1 MMLPKQWENVG
12 LTTQQVPYKMERPA
26 YSTPPPVENTP
37 ANNECRMVEL
47 RGSKV
52 ASFQINNEQFICLP
66 QAFDLFLKHLVGGL
80 HTVYTKLKRLSIQPV
95 VCNVE
100 QVRILRGKGAIQ
112 PGVNRCKLITKKDFE
127 TLYQDCTTAS
137 RPGRPPKR
145 YPMLPPTDL
154 SNHNHHG
161 NNMTSQSNSMINP
174 VDLFQHNK
182 RFRLDKISQQEHAK
196 TDRKTSISPNK
207 DENQGG
213 NQSGLN
219 NSDIP
224 NSSAAQLAYFQA
236 LHSQYRLANNMQN
249 GGNMENN
256 SHINPL
262 ILNMFNPQQQA
273 LMINQFNQMSQMANG
288 RAFAA
293 AAQIA
298 ANNGQSGLMFNPLL
312 QRQQELNNKHTNNN
326 NLKQRGGS
334 DDENSFLPTGRKN
347 SLGNLTSSIGCNGT
361 EKSSNGKCRSS
372 SDDSA
377 TGHKLSLGN
386 YGNTKAH
393 HATNLKNICE
403 HKINREGP
411 TIENILVKIQSMVE
425 EAKNTAV
432 NSSVFYQKQ
441 ISELKLQIDE
451 ESQKREQL
459 EKKLFESNKNLHAVS
474 EKLTREKETTKTLST
489 QLCSLKHF
497 LNTLT
502 AVNQAACNTENHR
515 NNQASNMTFMN
526 GDVQARS
533 SEGSSPRSSNSPKEF
548 ASQQQMTP
556 RSSPASVA
564 STRVNQIS
572 NESGNSRSPSPQCKK
587 RRFSMEGGKL
597 EGEMLTSAS
606 SIAMNSATMSP
617 SSKISQMFSNGTNKP
632 KQEANLNNNNNKQ
645 IEAQVA
651 MAFASIPSNQTNNK
665 NDQPTKYAEAAAKIN
680 KDSNIYT
687 NGTMLFKS
695 NQQLY

>member
-1 MMLPKQWENVG
+1 MSHTMMLPKQWENVG

-154 SNHNHHG
+154 SNHHG

-182 RFRLDKISQQEHAK
+182 RFRLDKINQQDLAK
-196 TDRKTSISPNK
+196 NDRKTNISPNK
-207 DENQGG
+207 DENQGS

-249 GGNMENN
+249 GGNIENN

-273 LMINQFNQMSQMANG
+273 MMINQFNQMSQMANG

-298 ANNGQSGLMFNPLL
+298 ASNGQPGLMFNPLL

-334 DDENSFLPTGRKN
+334 DDENTFLPNGRKN
-347 SLGNLTSSIGCNGT
+347 SVGNVTSSMGCNGA
-361 EKSSNGKCRSS
+361 EKNGKCRSS

-386 YGNTKAH
+386 HGSNKSL
-393 HATNLKNICE
+393 HATNLKSLCE
-403 HKINREGP
+403 LKINREGP

-432 NSSVFYQKQ
+432 SSSVFYQKQ

-459 EKKLFESNKNLHAVS
+459 EKKLFESSKNLHAVS
-474 EKLTREKETTKTLST
+474 EKLSREKETTKTLST

-502 AVNQAACNTENHR
+502 AVNQAACNTESLR
-515 NNQASNMTFMN
+515 NNQAANMNFLN
-526 GDVQARS
+526 GDVQTRS
-533 SEGSSPRSSNSPKEF
+533 SEGSSPRSSDSPKEF
-548 ASQQQMTP
+548 APQQQITP

-564 STRVNQIS
+564 SARANQVS
-572 NESGNSRSPSPQCKK
+572 NGSGDSRSPSPQCKK
-587 RRFSMEGGKL
+587 RRVSTEGGKL
-597 EGEMLTSAS
+597 EGDSLTSAA
-606 SIAMNSATMSP
+606 SIAMTTMSP
-617 SSKISQMFSNGTNKP
+617 SSKMSQMFSNGTCKL
-632 KQEANLNNNNNKQ
+632 KQEANLNNNSNKQ

-651 MAFASIPSNQTNNK
+651 MAFASIPTNQPKNQNEHSTN
-665 NDQPTKYAEAAAKIN
+665 YAEATANIS
-680 KDSNIYT
+680 KDSSIYT
-687 NGTMLFKS
+687 NGTMLFKN